1 MKGLKFLLL
10 VVALSMVVV
19 AKAQN
24 THNYFTSEIYPGVY
38 AQITF
43 GNNCI
48 LFSYPPNQAIRLN
61 YSHSN
66 NGWNYYSY
74 DTFSVALSSNA
85 LVMSTVINGRAVKF
99 TYVGPVPSNSY
110 NPYNGGG
117 GASTE
122 TSRRMK
128 CHFCDGTGR
137 VRISEHIT
145 QYSSPDY
152 YVYKKCGECGEEYN
166 STTTSHYHMNCSK
179 CFGKGY
185 IER

>member
-1 MKGLKFLLL
+1 MKVLKFLFL
-10 VVALSMVVV
+10 VIVLSLTVGV
-19 AKAQN
+19 KAQN
-24 THNYFTSEIYPGVY
+24 THNYFTSEVYPGLY

-43 GNNCI
+43 ANNCI
-48 LFSYPPNQAIRLN
+48 FFSYPPNQAVKLD
-61 YSHSN
+61 YTHSN
-66 NGWNYYSY
+66 NGWNYYSWNN
-74 DTFSVALSSNA
+74 FVVMISSNA
-85 LVMSTVINGRAVKF
+85 LVMSTNVNGRTVKF
-99 TYVGPVPSNSY
+99 TYVGPVVA

-117 GASTE
+117 GSYSE
-122 TSRRMK
+122 SPRRMK

-137 VRISEHIT
+137 VRVSEHIT